1 VTGPTWF
8 ATARR
13 HPSALLF
20 AVQIAGVVA
29 YPAMGSSGPG
39 RAAFNVFGLLVAML
53 ALWSV
58 RYSPGLTW
66 VGVLL
71 ALPAAALLVI
81 QAVADVP
88 DLTGWSSGFEAAL
101 YFYAAGCMLAY
112 MLADHVITADELWAV
127 GATFTLVAWAFAHV
141 YVVCQSLDPHSF
153 TAAIAPTADRSWVEL
168 LFLSFTTLSS
178 TGLSDI
184 VPVRE
189 PARGLV
195 MLEQVA
201 GLAYVVMFV
210 SRVVALTIAQRRPND
225 PTP

>member
-1 VTGPTWF
+1 VTTRNWL

-20 AVQIAGVVA
+20 AVQVAGVVA
-29 YPAMGSSGPG
+29 YPAMGSSGLG
-39 RAAFNVFGLLVAML
+39 RAAFNVFGLLVALL
-53 ALWSV
+53 ALWAV

-71 ALPAAALLVI
+71 ALPAVVLLGV

-88 DLTGWSSGFEAAL
+88 DLAGWSSGFEAAL

-112 MLADHVITADELWAV
+112 MLADHVITPDELWAV

-141 YVVCQSLDPHSF
+141 YVACQALDPHSF
-153 TAAIAPTADRSWVEL
+153 TAAVDPGADRSWVEL

-189 PARGLV
+189 PVGPSSCSSSSPGWR
-195 MLEQVA
+195 
-201 GLAYVVMFV
+201 
-210 SRVVALTIAQRRPND
+210 TW
-225 PTP
+225 